1 MQSRHRLIKWGA
13 LAIVVAVGV
22 QVAGQEAHLRYRW
35 NKGEALRYKVTT
47 DSTVTMSGVPGMGD
61 MTVGN
66 TMTQVQVMT
75 TDDVTADGTATVSSK
90 IESVR
95 MDMNTP
101 MGTMTYDSANAA
113 AASDPMI
120 APIAQ
125 MMGALIGETVTVVLG
140 PDGAVKSVTGA
151 TKLAEKLKQN
161 MPPGAD
167 AMGGLAGLDAMMS
180 DEAMRA
186 TYGQNFASLPAKPVK
201 PGDTWKSEVKMPNPV
216 GEMSMAQTF
225 TVKDIMLM
233 NGRPMTRI
241 LLGLDVKVAPG
252 GMMGPMSV
260 QAGPGT
266 GDGETLFDHTRGRL
280 QKTVIHLTLPM
291 QMSMAA
297 PDGTTIN
304 ISGQTKTTTTVELVE
319 R

>member
-1 MQSRHRLIKWGA
+1 MQSRHRLITWGA
-13 LAIVVAVGV
+13 LAIVFAVGA

-35 NKGEALRYKVTT
+35 NKGEALRYRVTVE
-47 DSTVTMSGVPGMGD
+47 SAVTMSGVPGMGD
-61 MTVGN
+61 MTVSN

-75 TDDVTADGTATVSSK
+75 TDDVTADGTATVGSK

-95 MDMNTP
+95 LDMNTP

-113 AASDPMI
+113 TVSDPMI

-125 MMGALIGETVTVVLG
+125 VMGALVGETVTLVLAA
-140 PDGAVKSVTGA
+140 DGSVKSVTGA
-151 TKLAEKLKQN
+151 TKLAEKIKQN

-167 AMGGLAGLDAMMS
+167 AMGGLAGLDALMG

-186 TYGQNFASLPAKPVK
+186 TFGQNFASLPTGPVK
-201 PGDTWKSEVKMPNPV
+201 PGHTWKSELKIPNAM
-216 GEMSMAQTF
+216 GEMTTAQTF
-225 TVKDIMLM
+225 TVKDIVPM

-241 LLGLDVKVAPG
+241 ALALDVKVAPG
-252 GMMGPMSV
+252 GMVGPMSV

-266 GDGETLFDHTRGRL
+266 GDGESLFDHTRGRL
-280 QKTVIHLTLPM
+280 QKTVIHLNLPM

-297 PDGTTIN
+297 PDGTAIN